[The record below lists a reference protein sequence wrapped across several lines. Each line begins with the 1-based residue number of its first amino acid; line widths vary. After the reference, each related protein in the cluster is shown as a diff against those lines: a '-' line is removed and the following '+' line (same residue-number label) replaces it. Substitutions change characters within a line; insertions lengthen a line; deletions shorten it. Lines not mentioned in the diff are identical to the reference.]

1 MSCDHSTYYIDHLA
15 SYSSLAVEL
24 GDSPIARETEVACDN
39 SLSRCRSGPTA
50 GQFRSKAHRHEL
62 RSRII
67 PDSTQ
72 TDPGY
77 VWGDEG
83 PIND

>member
-1 MSCDHSTYYIDHLA
+1 MSCDHSTYCNTIVDLA

-24 GDSPIARETEVACDN
+24 GDYPSARETDVVSEN
-39 SLSRCRSGPTA
+39 SLARCRSEPTA
-50 GQFRSKAHRHEL
+50 DQLRSKAHRR

-72 TDPGY
+72 TDPEY